1 VTSLG
6 RQGRDTGR
14 GCGVN
19 HRRPWLFFVFV
30 SLDMVLHSRRRG
42 TGSNTSLQPLK
53 TQYSNCMVRRLYHT
67 GESRCVSFSLG
78 VRADHMAFARVDSVR
93 GCARGTGAWAQ
104 LATTSTG
111 CFHRLGRVLRPRQA
125 SMCYRLQPK
134 QSDRASVD
142 DSRRRCTSAVMFF
155 PRAGVAGDPTPVE
168 RGRA

>member
-1 VTSLG
+1 MALFCFRLPRYGFAFQAAWDRIQAYNLLKHSTVTVWYV
-6 RQGRDTGR
+6 
-14 GCGVN
+14 C
-19 HRRPWLFFVFV
+19 
-30 SLDMVLHSRRRG
+30 
-42 TGSNTSLQPLK
+42 
-53 TQYSNCMVRRLYHT
+53 CYHT
-67 GESRCVSFSLG
+67 GESRCVSVSLG